1 VVGYGKEGLREIGIP
16 AEPFCSGDKPEVEL
30 VLSGAEVGDKLGMV
44 ALGVVDEVAGVDLE
58 ELRQEQAG
66 GVGEMGPGSALD
78 LREIGLTDGGLAV
91 GGPGIG
97 LDGADELLLGHGAI
111 EAAEVALDFP
121 EVTDFVAELHL
132 VITDRNIYIAICNT
146 RQEGFPLPS
155 DLSAYSI
162 KSAAMSIEPMKVTV
176 GVCGGIA
183 AYKSVELVRLLQEAG
198 YDPHVVMTKSAEEFV
213 RPLTFSAISGHKVIT
228 SLWGEDAGAVSE
240 DESSIEH
247 IYEAQTTKLLI
258 VAPATADM
266 LAKFANG
273 LADDFLSTMFLATKA
288 PVIVA
293 PAMNVNMWEH
303 PATRANVATLRAR
316 GVMIVEPGS
325 GYLACGMVGGGR
337 LAEPAVIAA
346 AVADTLGTGTLSHQS
361 NTVESTDPIGPAPVS
376 DFEGETVLVTAGG
389 TREAID
395 PVRFIGNRSSGRM
408 GYAVAEAARRRGARV
423 ILISAPTGLHDLDG
437 VEIVRIVTSEE
448 MRAAMMQRLREA
460 TIVVMAAAVSD
471 FRVRS
476 AAAQKIKREAARA
489 VLLELEATED
499 ILQEVVERRI
509 VGTIVVGFA
518 AETEDALANGRLK
531 LARKGVDAVMVNDV
545 SMDGIGFDAEQNAG
559 SFLTKNG
566 VVEFPVMSKTMMAE
580 RILDEVA
587 KLRG

>member
-1 VVGYGKEGLREIGIP
+1 
-16 AEPFCSGDKPEVEL
+16 
-30 VLSGAEVGDKLGMV
+30 LSLSFM
-44 ALGVVDEVAGVDLE
+44 
-58 ELRQEQAG
+58 
-66 GVGEMGPGSALD
+66 
-78 LREIGLTDGGLAV
+78 
-91 GGPGIG
+91 
-97 LDGADELLLGHGAI
+97 AI
-111 EAAEVALDFP
+111 A
-121 EVTDFVAELHL
+121 
-132 VITDRNIYIAICNT
+132 DRNIYIAICDM
-146 RQEGFPLPS
+146 RQEGFLFAS
-155 DLSAYSI
+155 DRAAYSI
-162 KSAAMSIEPMKVTV
+162 KSAAMSIERMKVTV

-183 AYKSVELVRLLQEAG
+183 AYKSVELVRLLQDAG
-198 YDPHVVMTKSAEEFV
+198 YDPHVVMTKAAEEFV
-213 RPLTFSAISGHKVIT
+213 RPLTFAAISGHKVIT
-228 SLWGEDAGAVSE
+228 SLWGEDAGAVTGD

-247 IYEAQTTKLLI
+247 IWEAQTTKLLI
-258 VAPATADM
+258 VAPATADT

-303 PATRANVATLRAR
+303 PATRANVETLRAR
-316 GVMIVEPGS
+316 GVKVIEPGS

-346 AVADTLGTGTLSHQS
+346 AVEEVLGAGTLSHQS
-361 NTVESTDPIGPAPVS
+361 SAEQQSDRNDPAPVS
-376 DFEGETVLVTAGG
+376 DLEGETVIVTAGG

-423 ILISAPTGLHDLDG
+423 ILISAPTGLPDLAG
-437 VEIVRIVTSEE
+437 VETVRVVTSEE

-476 AAAQKIKREAARA
+476 VAAQKIKREAARA

-499 ILQEVVERRI
+499 ILREVVERRV

-518 AETEDALANGRLK
+518 AETEDALANGKLK
-531 LARKGVDAVMVNDV
+531 LARKGVDAVVVNDV
-545 SMDGIGFDAEQNAG
+545 SVDGIGFDAEQNAG
-559 SFLTKNG
+559 SFLTKSG
-566 VVEFPVMSKTMMAE
+566 VVELPVMSKAMMAD